1 MEISPTVSFYHRK
14 LQALGYAQWNSFNI
28 TDTTSLQ
35 QLVFWL
41 EDTKIRLYK
50 IEQRDSLKQFNQQW
64 NSNFCKYL
72 GDLKCPRKY
81 SEQLKQ
87 EEMGLVID
95 WLLNHALSLEYK
107 DNSMMYQK
115 NSQLLL
121 TKKEGEL
128 QQVDDLTNYNS
139 PEFKNAVESVAK
151 TLSIPLHD
159 DLKLV
164 LKAILEIVEKKF
176 SETAINDALKRQKEG
191 TTANVAFDTETF
203 PLGFDT
209 GDPKVNKAATILRL
223 LYIDDLRSLQTK
235 INELL
240 VSIQNYTANPQTDS
254 ALGKIGK

>member
-1 MEISPTVSFYHRK
+1 
-14 LQALGYAQWNSFNI
+14 
-28 TDTTSLQ
+28 
-35 QLVFWL
+35 
-41 EDTKIRLYK
+41 
-50 IEQRDSLKQFNQQW
+50 
-64 NSNFCKYL
+64 
-72 GDLKCPRKY
+72 
-81 SEQLKQ
+81 
-87 EEMGLVID
+87 MGLVID